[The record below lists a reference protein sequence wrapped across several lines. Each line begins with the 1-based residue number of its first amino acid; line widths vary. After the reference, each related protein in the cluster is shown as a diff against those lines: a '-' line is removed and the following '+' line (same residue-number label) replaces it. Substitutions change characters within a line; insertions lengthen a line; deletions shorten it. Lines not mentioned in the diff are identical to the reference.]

1 MSRSKIF
8 FVFAATLL
16 IFISCLLVFI
26 VEPQGIFC
34 YLIGLMNGWI
44 IKEMSEVW

>member
-1 MSRSKIF
+1 MSRSKMF

-16 IFISCLLVFI
+16 IFIGCLTVFI

-34 YLIGLMNGWI
+34 FLIGLMNGWI
-44 IKEMSEVW
+44 IKEMSEIW

>member
-1 MSRSKIF
+1 MSRSNMF
-8 FVFAATLL
+8 FVFAASLL
-16 IFISCLLVFI
+16 IFIGCLIVFI

-44 IKEMSEVW
+44 INEMSEMW